1 MDEAGTSMVVVS
13 FRPGGNMTATESR
26 QWAGVFMKM
35 DTLNPASPVAAHK
48 YYHPLDRNGL

>member
-1 MDEAGTSMVVVS
+1 MDEAGTSGVAVP
-13 FRPGGNMTATESR
+13 FRPAGSVAPTASR

-35 DTLNPASPVAAHK
+35 DTLNPASPLAAHK